1 MAGTGTGNWSG
12 DGELDLAGVDADPA
26 VGLERGEGVDEGGV
40 AQAAGVA
47 ELAAC
52 QRGRGVAE
60 GVQDA
65 LGGRARALGRRR
77 ADVFADIQR
86 EPTATIGRRAG
97 PFSLP
102 PR

>member
-1 MAGTGTGNWSG
+1 MVAGTGTGTGNRSG
-12 DGELDLAGVDADPA
+12 EGELDVAGLDTDPA
-26 VGLERGEGVDEGGV
+26 IGLQCGEGVDEGGV

-77 ADVFADIQR
+77 ADVLTDMQR
-86 EPTATIGRRAG
+86 
-97 PFSLP
+97 
-102 PR
+102 